1 MCISLR
7 GNIASMKSLFEFA
20 HYTETPLLSY
30 NNEAE
35 LMALVNLI
43 YLAARDSYRIEREDK
58 AGVGYVDFIF
68 YPEIDRSADCIILE
82 LKVDHTAD
90 EALQQIRDRQYAL
103 KFEKKIGG
111 APQYTGRVL
120 GVGIAY
126 DKKTKE
132 HTCKIEVLR
141 GALAA
146 YCR

>member
-1 MCISLR
+1 MTQKKSA
-7 GNIASMKSLFEFA
+7 IADEIRLFTWR
-20 HYTETPLLSY
+20 YLLGG
-30 NNEAE
+30 AKQ
-35 LMALVNLI
+35 
-43 YLAARDSYRIEREDK
+43 R
-58 AGVGYVDFIF
+58 
-68 YPEIDRSADCIILE
+68 IDRSADCIILE